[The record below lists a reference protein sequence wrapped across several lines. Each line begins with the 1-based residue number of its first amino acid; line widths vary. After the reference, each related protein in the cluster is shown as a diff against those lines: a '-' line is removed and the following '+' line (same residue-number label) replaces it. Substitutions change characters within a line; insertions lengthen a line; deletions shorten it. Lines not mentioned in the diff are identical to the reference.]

1 MFIGDSFLGF
11 IVSILLVAAGY
22 QTWKAVEGNN
32 SDAKK
37 HWLTFWMLYGVFQF
51 LELFLDVLLCWMPFF
66 YNEAKLGFYVYLAF
80 FDGASKIYDLVG
92 EKGFKHAEDNVKQVH
107 KKLMTNDQ
115 YKQLSEKIQNYTKSA

>member
-92 EKGFKHAEDNVKQVH
+92 EKVIPYPKNVVRVTIKW
-107 KKLMTNDQ
+107 LM
-115 YKQLSEKIQNYTKSA
+115 